1 MNLSKERKRWLMNEF
16 LKKNYQF
23 SDYQVAVLQFIAKTL
38 ASEISKLLIMGFI
51 FKDRLGIYAVAVTVM
66 IFLRTATG
74 GLHCKTYIS
83 CFLVSFTY
91 MFLAI
96 MVMPMIPV
104 NKVFQLILLFVCM
117 LCNYYVGPVT
127 STVHLPLRDGLV
139 KRVKI
144 QAFLFIFFFI
154 VITYIVPENPYIT
167 VGFWVIILHTLQ
179 LVAARIIKKGD
190 PYEREIVEAE

>member
-1 MNLSKERKRWLMNEF
+1 MNEF

-23 SDYQVAVLQFIAKTL
+23 SDYQIAVLGFIAKTL
-38 ASEISKLLIMGFI
+38 ASELSKLLIIGFI
-51 FKDRLGIYAVAVTVM
+51 FRDRLDIYAAAVIVM
-66 IFLRTATG
+66 IFLRTSTG

-83 CFLVSFTY
+83 CLLASFTY
-91 MFLAI
+91 IFLII
-96 MVMPMIPV
+96 MVMPMISV
-104 NKVFQLILLFVCM
+104 NKVFQLILLFICM

-127 STVHLPLRDGLV
+127 SSVHVPLKDGLV

-154 VITYIVPENPYIT
+154 VAMYIIPENPYLT

-179 LVAARIIKKGD
+179 LIAARIIKKGA
-190 PYEREIVEAE
+190 PYEREIDKAE